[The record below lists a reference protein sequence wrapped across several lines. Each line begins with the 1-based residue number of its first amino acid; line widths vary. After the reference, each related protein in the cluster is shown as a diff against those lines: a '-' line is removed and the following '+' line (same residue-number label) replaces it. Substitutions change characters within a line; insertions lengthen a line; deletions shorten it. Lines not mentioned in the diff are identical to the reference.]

1 LNKYIFFN
9 IHHIKMDNCYAMDE
23 LIKKYIESMTKTEQI
38 AYSIAQKNLES
49 SFDIEKSIGFKDFMK
64 SNNYQ
69 LIQQSGLK

>member
-1 LNKYIFFN
+1 
-9 IHHIKMDNCYAMDE
+9 MDNCYAMDE